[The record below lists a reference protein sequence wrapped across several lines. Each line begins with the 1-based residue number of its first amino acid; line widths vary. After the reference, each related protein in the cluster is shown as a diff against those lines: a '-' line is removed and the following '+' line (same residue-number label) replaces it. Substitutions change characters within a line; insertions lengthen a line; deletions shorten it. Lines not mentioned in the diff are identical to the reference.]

1 MIGQSALLGYSTVC
15 SCGCWPTP
23 KLISVQDAAAGS
35 DTRGH
40 LCASLPWCWN
50 GLQRACVQLSVAL
63 WHKYVK
69 NGTGCLPCPCVG
81 FKYCSERGGRLKL
94 WLPDESKSS
103 HFTENSYTANF
114 FLSLPLKFPFSV
126 PYFLHFSSQEVFLV
140 EQFGL
145 KLCQSVTRLIL
156 QPFFIM
162 WVIPCVAQS
171 LLLDIQRLEWEA
183 PLFKRRYPLNNM
195 PSYSC

>member
-1 MIGQSALLGYSTVC
+1 MSANTKVDLSSGC
-15 SCGCWPTP
+15 SCWFGHQRSSLCFTTVMLKW
-23 KLISVQDAAAGS
+23 VAAA
-35 DTRGH
+35 
-40 LCASLPWCWN
+40 
-50 GLQRACVQLSVAL
+50 QRVCVQLSVAR

-114 FLSLPLKFPFSV
+114 FLSLPLKFPLSV
-126 PYFLHFSSQEVFLV
+126 PYFLHFRSQEVFLV
-140 EQFGL
+140 ERFGL

-183 PLFKRRYPLNNM
+183 PLFKHRYPLNNM